1 MQKFGAWLQ
10 RKWHIC
16 SGSCFLLSAALLLC
30 LLLNTTGG
38 AGAVTTPPVTNPP
51 ATVPKGPAS
60 LSEFTIVANEENME
74 AANELAVTLKLE
86 HDVTLQVA
94 KPEAFS
100 GDYGIYLDTEGFNSY
115 GGYKY
120 EVFWEENADRASL
133 YINGSGASLETAI
146 AKWLK
151 NGLKDISAFP
161 FGLKEPLRGYEWDTD
176 DVNMT
181 ALGFNLDTVNTREL
195 IAGVEVHELKY
206 KSFAYGKVT
215 GYAVVLK
222 ADAAAEL
229 KVIAADWNESHNAEN
244 PAPKHTVSEYA
255 QMLEEQGYEVLAISN
270 AGFYDLNNGKT
281 NIPLGLQVV
290 DGLVKKEPNT
300 SNPKHTDN
308 WIGLTVDG
316 SYVISNT
323 EGYKSTYEGKIVQG
337 VGGGLVLMR
346 DGIPCFSAATTD
358 FRTVVGVTEHNDLV
372 ILTIPSANY
381 AVAVQAFMDLDLD
394 VKDILNL
401 DGGGSTTLHTLNDK
415 GTLKQFLCETP
426 LEREVADSI
435 AIVKKK

>member
-10 RKWHIC
+10 KKWHIC

-38 AGAVTTPPVTNPP
+38 AGAVTTPPATNPP
-51 ATVPKGPAS
+51 TTVPKGPAG
-60 LSEFTIVANEENME
+60 LSEFTIVTNDENME
-74 AANELAVTLKLE
+74 AANALAVTLKLE
-86 HDVTLQVA
+86 HDVSLKVVKA
-94 KPEAFS
+94 DEFA
-100 GDYGIYLDTEGFNSY
+100 GDYGIYLGDSGFNSY

-120 EVFWEENADRASL
+120 GISWEQTGDSAAL

-161 FGLKEPLRGYEWDTD
+161 FGLEEPLRGYEWNTD

-195 IAGVEVHELKY
+195 IPGVEVHELKY

-222 ADAAAEL
+222 AGAAAEL
-229 KVIAADWNESHNAEN
+229 KIAAADWNETHNTDN

-255 QMLEEQGYEVLAISN
+255 QMLTEQGYEVLAITN
-270 AGFYDLNNGKT
+270 AGFYDLNTGKT
-281 NIPLGLQVV
+281 NIPLGLQIV
-290 DGLVKKEPNT
+290 DGLVKQEPSE

-323 EGYKSTYEGKIVQG
+323 EGYKSTYEGKILQG

-346 DGIPCFSAATTD
+346 DGVPTLSTAPTD
-358 FRTVVGVTEHNDLV
+358 YRTVVGVTEHNDLV

-381 AVAVQAFMDLDLD
+381 AVVVQAFMDLDLD
-394 VKDILNL
+394 VKDVLNL
-401 DGGGSTTLHTLNDK
+401 DGGGSTTLHTLNES
-415 GTLKQFLCETP
+415 GALKQFLCETP